1 MWLWWL
7 QVQVLLSTQIKNKHN
22 YIWAS
27 FFNNLEPIYK
37 KKQAPLNIYNKL
49 LFNHNIDF
57 EPFETSNKN
66 LIINFLYY
74 YTENKKNYTITKHQN
89 IVYIYIYMCLHSYI
103 NTFNLLTNDY
113 STNYNTLLLN
123 NKKNQLFVSILK
135 NGLFFKA
142 FSTGYILTYLELIKK
157 SLKRQSSSYILLLKT
172 ILKMIENFFIKDLFL
187 FNIVGTKK
195 NFFKW
200 LNFLKIKTN
209 NLKVMIYIYTP
220 SVFQT
225 PIKIKKAKSIKKRL
239 KKKYLYSENMI

>member
-1 MWLWWL
+1 
-7 QVQVLLSTQIKNKHN
+7 
-22 YIWAS
+22 
-27 FFNNLEPIYK
+27 
-37 KKQAPLNIYNKL
+37 
-49 LFNHNIDF
+49 
-57 EPFETSNKN
+57 
-66 LIINFLYY
+66 
-74 YTENKKNYTITKHQN
+74 
-89 IVYIYIYMCLHSYI
+89 MCLHSYV

-195 NFFKW
+195 NFFK
-200 LNFLKIKTN
+200 
-209 NLKVMIYIYTP
+209 
-220 SVFQT
+220 
-225 PIKIKKAKSIKKRL
+225 
-239 KKKYLYSENMI
+239 